1 MNLSEQK
8 KILKSFLEIR
18 GFNECEIERILE
30 HADSSIISCIDHAL
44 SWSRASI
51 GYFKCKLI
59 CVDWVSFLYSV
70 STTDESKKQIKDYL
84 RRLVE
89 GYHNSNE
96 VVANM
101 HDRRFFVRASRY
113 LE

>member
-18 GFNECEIERILE
+18 GLDKCEIELILE
-30 HADSSIISCIDHAL
+30 KADSSIISCIDNAL
-44 SWSRASI
+44 SWKRASV

-59 CVDWVSFLYSV
+59 CVDWVIFLYSI
-70 STTDESKKQIKDYL
+70 STTYESKKRIKDYL
-84 RRLVE
+84 RHLVE
-89 GYHNSNE
+89 GYHSDNE
-96 VVANM
+96 VVAKM
-101 HDRRFFVRASRY
+101 HDRRFYVRASRY